1 MAYEGKPG
9 RGGVWPN
16 KSDNSQAPVFKGHFL
31 AHRDIKAGER
41 VDLALFQNT
50 SANAQAPAY
59 DVKVQ
64 DPWVKGEQREKRVE
78 QARQV
83 VQPRRAPVDTAEDF
97 DDDIP
102 F

>member
-9 RGGVWPN
+9 RGGVWN
-16 KSDNSQAPVFKGHFL
+16 NDSTNSQAPLFKGHFL

-41 VDLALFQNT
+41 VDLALFNND
-50 SANAQAPAY
+50 SANAQAPVY

-64 DPWVKGEQREKRVE
+64 DPWVKGEQREQRVQ

-83 VQPRRAPVDTAEDF
+83 VQPRPAPVDAAEDF